1 MGPWMM
7 GRLAKQYGV
16 ASPKELLE
24 VAQEMGVEFIPCQMT
39 MDMFGLKPEDMIEG
53 MGEPVGAATVIGLH
67 DRQLRPAVHLG
78 RTMTAMTDTA
88 VAITRTVDARGS
100 FCPGPL
106 MELIRAIRESQVG
119 DVIAVYS
126 SDKGSKTD
134 IPKWVEKAGHR
145 LVALETRDGY
155 DEIVVEKLR

>member
-1 MGPWMM
+1 
-7 GRLAKQYGV
+7 
-16 ASPKELLE
+16 
-24 VAQEMGVEFIPCQMT
+24 
-39 MDMFGLKPEDMIEG
+39 MIETQ
-53 MGEPVGAATVIGLH
+53 PVV
-67 DRQLRPAVHLG
+67 
-78 RTMTAMTDTA
+78 
-88 VAITRTVDARGS
+88 TRTVDARGS

-155 DEIVVEKLR
+155 DEIVVEKVR